1 MARNILSISVVIV
14 SLFVL
19 VGVPGVH
26 SQTKVGCLAGEE
38 MISVPYN
45 GHCETGDCAT
55 KLNKLVV
62 PGSTRL
68 TRSMCD
74 PLISCQGCYMRITP
88 SPPPPSNECYP
99 GDEVIKLP
107 YAGSC
112 LECEQKLRKK
122 ATKDYTLWRWMC
134 AAYTSCEGC
143 YTRNPPPP
151 PPSPPRP
158 PPSSPSPPQP
168 SPTPPPP
175 PPYPSPDWESSVFP
189 EEMILRNPSTPDK
202 KWCRY
207 KLAEF

>member
-1 MARNILSISVVIV
+1 
-14 SLFVL
+14 
-19 VGVPGVH
+19 
-26 SQTKVGCLAGEE
+26 TKVGCLAGEE

-45 GHCETGDCAT
+45 GHCESGDCAT
-55 KLNKLVV
+55 KLNKLAV
-62 PGSTRL
+62 PGGTKL
-68 TRSMCD
+68 ARSMCD
-74 PLISCQGCYMRITP
+74 PLISCQGCYMRIP
-88 SPPPPSNECYP
+88 PPPPPPSNECYP

-112 LECEQKLRKK
+112 LECEQKLKKK
-122 ATKDYTLWRWMC
+122 ATNNYTLWRRMC
-134 AAYTSCEGC
+134 VAYTSCEGC

-151 PPSPPRP
+151 PTSPPPSPPRP
-158 PPSSPSPPQP
+158 PPPSSSPPPP

-175 PPYPSPDWESSVFP
+175 PPYPSPDWESAVCP